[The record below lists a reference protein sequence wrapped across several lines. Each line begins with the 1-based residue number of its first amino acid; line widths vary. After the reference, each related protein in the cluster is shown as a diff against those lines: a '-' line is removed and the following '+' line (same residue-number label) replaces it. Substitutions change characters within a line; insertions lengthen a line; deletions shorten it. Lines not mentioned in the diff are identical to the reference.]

1 MANNTKILMYF
12 ENEVW
17 LDINDEIYEYDKDS
31 EVWWYKSI
39 RKYKLLR
46 QINTELFEVEEIK

>member
-1 MANNTKILMYF
+1 MYF
-12 ENEVW
+12 ENELW
-17 LDINDEIYEYDKDS
+17 LDINNEIYEYDKDS
-31 EVWWYKSI
+31 EIWWYKGI